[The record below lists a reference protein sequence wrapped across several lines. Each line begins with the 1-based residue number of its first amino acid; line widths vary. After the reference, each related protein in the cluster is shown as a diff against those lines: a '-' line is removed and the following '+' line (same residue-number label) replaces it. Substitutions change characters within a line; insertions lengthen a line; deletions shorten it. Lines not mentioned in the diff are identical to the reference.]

1 MNATAG
7 PALDDAAWRRLCKF
21 LAECDALSPDE
32 RFAALD
38 DFARREPILA
48 TLARETLAAADGE
61 IPLAAETALPALFA
75 AARED
80 AAPAQVGPFTLL
92 RPLGAGGMGT
102 VHLAERHGADFRQQ
116 VALKLIDA
124 GTARLAARERRILA
138 ALAHPQ
144 IAAFVDAGID
154 HGRAWLAM
162 EYVDGQPLLAWCARH
177 AAPLRERMRLFAQ
190 VCAAVAHAHAQL
202 VVHRDLKP
210 ANVLVDAQGNVK
222 LLDFGIARVL
232 GDGDEDAP
240 TRAFTPE
247 YAAPE
252 QLRGAAVGT
261 ATDVFALGLM
271 LYELLVGARLAR
283 KGEAPRTD
291 WNRAELARYAA
302 QATDAIWR
310 DEAAVALRSD
320 AGRIVVHALAADPA
334 QRYASVAS
342 LREDVERWLDHRPL
356 AIARPTLAY
365 LAARFVRRHR
375 AAVAVAAIAIAA
387 LAATSAIALW
397 QAHAKSEEAQRAQAA
412 LRRAEAI
419 SGFLG
424 SLLVAA
430 DPLQSQGVKT
440 PVGDLLAAA
449 RTRVDREL
457 ATEPA
462 VAAELLDQ
470 IGNTYVSLGDDAAAR
485 RALAAALAANAR
497 ANPPSLRVEGS
508 AGARLAYDAYVD
520 GDSTRAERELDA
532 IVARLRDGDASLA
545 RTLGVALR
553 LRSAVRYGVGKKDA
567 ALADAAEGVALLR
580 NAGADADFEYLY
592 SLLGYADLA
601 AGMEH
606 GNVALTAAEQALAHP
621 RMASGEFKG
630 MRVSALATKA
640 RALQSLHRDTEAEPL
655 LREAAA
661 TQAAIFGIDDPRT
674 RYTRYRH
681 AQSLETLGRLDEA
694 QAIFDALLT
703 HPVDGEHPV
712 ARSATAIASAR
723 VAAARHRPDASARIA
738 RARELACSDKG
749 NTDFCAKARAL
760 R

>member
-1 MNATAG
+1 MNDAAR
-7 PALDDAAWRRLCKF
+7 PALDSEAWQRLREF
-21 LAECDALSPDE
+21 LAECEVLSPEE
-32 RFAALD
+32 RSAALD
-38 DFARREPILA
+38 DFAIHAPTLA
-48 TLARETLAAADGE
+48 ALARETLAAGDGE
-61 IPLAAETALPALFA
+61 IPLAVEEVLPALFA

-80 AAPAQVGPFTLL
+80 AAPAQIGPFTLL

-102 VHLAERHGADFRQQ
+102 VHLAERRGADFRQQ

-138 ALAHPQ
+138 ALAHPN
-144 IAAFVDAGID
+144 IAAFVDAGVD

-177 AAPLRERMRLFAQ
+177 GAPLRERMRLFAQ

-210 ANVLVDAQGNVK
+210 ANVLVDAQGNAK

-240 TRAFTPE
+240 TRVFTPE

-252 QLRGAAVGT
+252 QLRGAVVGT

-271 LYELLVGARLAR
+271 LYELVAGTRLAD
-283 KGEAPRTD
+283 KGEAPRAD
-291 WNRAELARYAA
+291 WSRTELVRRAA
-302 QATDAIWR
+302 QADNATWGEDA
-310 DEAAVALRSD
+310 AAALRGD
-320 AGRIVVHALAADPA
+320 AGRIAAHALAADPA

-356 AIARPTLAY
+356 AIARPALAY
-365 LAARFVRRHR
+365 LAARFARRHR
-375 AAVAVAAIAIAA
+375 AAVAVATVAVAA

-397 QAHAKSEEAQRAQAA
+397 QAHAKSQEAQRAQAA

-419 SGFLG
+419 GDFLG
-424 SLLVAA
+424 SLFVAA

-449 RTRVDREL
+449 RTRIHREL
-457 ATEPA
+457 AGEPA

-470 IGNTYVSLGDDAAAR
+470 IGNTYVSLGDEEAAR
-485 RALAAALAANAR
+485 AALADALAANAR
-497 ANPPSLRVEGS
+497 ADPPSSRVEGS
-508 AGARLAYDAYVD
+508 AGARLAYDAYID
-520 GDSTRAERELDA
+520 GDAARAERELDA
-532 IVARLRDGDASLA
+532 IVTRLRGGDAGLS

-553 LRSAVRYGVGKKDA
+553 LRSAVRYSAGKKDE

-580 NAGADADFEYLY
+580 NAGANADFEYLY

-601 AGMEH
+601 AGLER
-606 GNVALTAAEQALAHP
+606 GDVSLAAAEQTLAHP
-621 RMASGEFKG
+621 RVDSGEFKG
-630 MRVSALATKA
+630 ARVLALAAKA
-640 RALQSLHRDTEAEPL
+640 RALQSLGRDGEAEPL
-655 LREAAA
+655 LREAVA
-661 TQAAIFGIDDPRT
+661 TQGALIGTDDPRT

-694 QAIFDALLT
+694 QAILDALLA

-712 ARSATAIASAR
+712 ARSAVAIADARVASAR
-723 VAAARHRPDASARIA
+723 HAPDASARIA
-738 RARELACSDKG
+738 GARELACSGKG
-749 NTDFCAKARAL
+749 NPDFCAKARAL